1 LSSGGGICDE
11 PATDDYVASKKGENT
26 VMAGKK
32 KAVKE
37 KPLDKMTAKE
47 LREVA
52 AEIPQITGVHGM
64 NKEELLTG
72 IKEAR
77 GIVVGKSNKKK
88 SGELRELKKKIRALK
103 VKRQTALEASDKK
116 MATIYRRRI
125 SRLKKR
131 THRAA

>member
-1 LSSGGGICDE
+1 
-11 PATDDYVASKKGENT
+11 
-26 VMAGKK
+26 MAGKK